1 MCLTGRLFNSENSVG
16 STAFVDVCALLSV
29 ILVIIIV
36 IVIIEKTVGIF
47 RRGLSTKKWEKLT
60 NMYDKCKKN
69 CITAK

>member
-1 MCLTGRLFNSENSVG
+1 MG

-47 RRGLSTKKWEKLT
+47 RRGLSTKKMGKT
-60 NMYDKCKKN
+60 NEYVR
-69 CITAK
+69 